1 MTVSP
6 SSDQVDKQDRALRSL
21 VAVNLMIWMIS
32 IIALVF
38 VIQDYPGAK
47 GLAPILLGGC
57 GTGVAILSVLRS
69 VEKD

>member
-6 SSDQVDKQDRALRSL
+6 SSDRAVAQSKALRGLAVANL
-21 VAVNLMIWMIS
+21 VVWMVAIVAMIF
-32 IIALVF
+32 L
-38 VIQDYPGAK
+38 IQDYPGVK
-47 GLAPILLGGC
+47 GLAPILLGGS